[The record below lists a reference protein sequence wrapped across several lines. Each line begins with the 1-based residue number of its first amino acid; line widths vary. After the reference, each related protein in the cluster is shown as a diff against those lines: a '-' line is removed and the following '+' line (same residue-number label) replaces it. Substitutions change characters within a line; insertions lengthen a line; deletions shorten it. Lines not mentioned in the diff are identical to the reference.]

1 MISFN
6 VIIPFFLLF
15 LRVGVTS
22 LTIVRPPLRHD
33 KEIIAVRVKLQGLTR
48 QSRTTTVHAL
58 PLIPADDQ
66 WGNWMALTGLATAA
80 QILGRTT
87 VLGRLLGPPVSAMA
101 LTFAAATVGLLNPG
115 GTMAAK
121 SLQSLSLQLAT
132 PLVLLGADLRD
143 AVSKSGSLVASFC
156 MASFSTV
163 FACLVGWKLNC
174 TRLSSVLGRDGLV
187 IAAALLAK
195 NIGGGINYIA
205 VCRCLQASDLAIAAG
220 LCVDNLFALVY
231 FPITSALANG
241 FPDVAENRQLPKDDM
256 KSPSPRTSESNF
268 SVQNITTILFL
279 SALLLWLGEKTGGVN
294 GALPAC
300 TIFTVLF
307 ASIVPLSWLAPL
319 RPCADRLGLVSLYL
333 FFATAGAPGALVAKS
348 VRASL
353 VPLALFLT
361 SLYSLHGILLFLSC
375 YFWGNQFAAFYPQ
388 RLLVAS
394 SAAIGGPATAV
405 ALAKAADWKSL
416 SVPSVLVG
424 NLGYAIA
431 TFLGLAFYSF
441 FQ

>member
-1 MISFN
+1 VN
-6 VIIPFFLLF
+6 
-15 LRVGVTS
+15 
-22 LTIVRPPLRHD
+22 
-33 KEIIAVRVKLQGLTR
+33 
-48 QSRTTTVHAL
+48 AL
-58 PLIPADDQ
+58 PLIAADDQ

-80 QILGRTT
+80 QILGKTT
-87 VLGRLLGPPVSAMA
+87 IIGRLLGPPVSAMA

-132 PLVLLGADLRD
+132 PLVMLGADLRD
-143 AVSKSGSLVASFC
+143 AISRCGPLLVSFG
-156 MASFSTV
+156 MASVGTV
-163 FACLVGWKLNC
+163 LACLVGWKLTC
-174 TRLSSVLGRDGLV
+174 TQLSAVLGKDALV

-205 VCRCLQASDLAIAAG
+205 VCRCLQASDIAIAAG

-241 FPDVAENRQLPKDDM
+241 LPDVAEERQLSKV
-256 KSPSPRTSESNF
+256 SLASTQTSENDV
-268 SVQNITTILFL
+268 SVQKITTILFL
-279 SALLLWLGEKTGGVN
+279 SALLLWLGEKFGGVN

-300 TIFTVLF
+300 TIFTVIF
-307 ASIVPLSWLAPL
+307 ASIVPVSWLVPL
-319 RPCADRLGLVSLYL
+319 RPSADTLGLVSLYL
-333 FFATAGAPGALVAKS
+333 FFATAGAPGAIVAKS

-353 VPLALFLT
+353 VPLTLFLT
-361 SLYSLHGILLFLSC
+361 YLYSIHGLLLFLSC
-375 YFWGNQFAAFYPQ
+375 YFWSHQYAAFYPQ

-431 TFLGLAFYSF
+431 TFLGLAFYSY